1 MDISEPSWL
10 PAARSGEPLAFRQLI
25 DAHGR
30 ALYAVCYRLLGDAG
44 AAEDAVQEALLS
56 AWRHLDQYDGRAG
69 LKPWLHRIAVNAA
82 LAIARTRAHAEQRQA
97 LPLEAIAEAVADS
110 DTRAP
115 SAWLETRQ
123 QQQRLQRALGELSPL
138 ERTAFVL
145 KHVEQ
150 HALTE
155 IASRLESNV
164 NAIKQAV
171 FRAVR
176 KLRQALGHAAG
187 TSTEESCA

>member
-10 PAARSGEPLAFRQLI
+10 PAARSGETRAFRQLI

-30 ALYAVCYRLLGDAG
+30 GLYAVCYRLLGDAG

-56 AWRHLDQYDGRAG
+56 AWKHLDQYDGRAG

-97 LPLEAIAEAVADS
+97 LPLEAIAEAVADA
-110 DTRAP
+110 DAQAP
-115 SAWLETRQ
+115 GAWLETRQ
-123 QQQRLQRALGELSPL
+123 QQQRLQHALNELSPL

-150 HALTE
+150 HALAE